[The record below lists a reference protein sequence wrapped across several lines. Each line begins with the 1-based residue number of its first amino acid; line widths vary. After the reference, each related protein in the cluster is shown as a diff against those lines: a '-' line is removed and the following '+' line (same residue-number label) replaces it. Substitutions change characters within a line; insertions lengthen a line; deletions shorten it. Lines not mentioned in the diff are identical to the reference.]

1 MNYQGISRA
10 RYELERFAQ
19 RMGLRKR
26 MSLGFVE
33 TVGEAQVDGTALTAA
48 ARASALPGQAKRTI
62 PPGFFRFI
70 GQQARLTASGRISCV
85 VTTPGTARY
94 DLAFDSA
101 VVFDTQAMNLNVVA
115 KTNVGWWL
123 DVLLT
128 CRAVGASGNLMGQGI
143 WTSEAGVGAP
153 AATAGGNA
161 VFTVPYNAAPAVGAN
176 FDTTIAH
183 VVDFFFTQTVGTG
196 SMTLHQFNLQSLN

>member
-1 MNYQGISRA
+1 MNISVIGGKSRF
-10 RYELERFAQ
+10 LEKLLR
-19 RMGLRKR
+19 RRGLIAG
-26 MSLGFVE
+26 SLGFVE
-33 TVGEAQVDGTALTAA
+33 TVAEAQIDGTALTAA
-48 ARASALPGQAKRTI
+48 ARASALPAQSKRTI
-62 PPGFFRFI
+62 QPGFFRFI
-70 GQQARLTASGRISCV
+70 GQQARLRASGRISCA

-94 DLAFDSA
+94 DLSFDSA

-128 CRAVGASGNLMGQGI
+128 CRAVGSAGNLIGQGI
-143 WTSEAGVGAP
+143 WCSEAGVGNP
-153 AATAGGNA
+153 VPTAGGSA
-161 VFTVPYNAAPAVGAN
+161 PFVVPYNTAPVPGAN

-196 SMTLHQFNLQSLN
+196 SMTLHQFSLESLN